1 MVLGKIQISYSTGCL
16 TMAKNIGFVLIGLIV
31 GLGSLFT
38 PDMSGKLA
46 ILFVGLLCYSIGL
59 THGVKI
65 SDES

>member
-1 MVLGKIQISYSTGCL
+1 
-16 TMAKNIGFVLIGLIV
+16 MAKNIGFVLIGLIV